1 MKMKGKT
8 LSLKIGLEILT
19 PVQCGSGQD
28 LTEDIDYVVENGQ
41 VFVIDQERTFT
52 AIASGDRQLDDALL
66 GGERKLSYWVNLAR
80 ERYGYA
86 LPMLSR
92 TTKTFGKFREHLK
105 DALYQPYIAGSSL
118 KGAITTALL
127 ADYLRNKTE
136 TFYAPLLPMDAL
148 KTKPTASKNY
158 AAQKLLAELL
168 GKDPKNNHDAKDNIS
183 PNNNIF
189 RALLIKDALFKSE
202 HLCLADIRWL
212 NLTKRAGKEQAC
224 WRSMATRESVVD
236 WHKAEGIHAEML
248 KPQSQAQFQL
258 QWDEF
263 LLSDLSEW
271 HSSAHD
277 ILPRDFAGLKE
288 RLNRHASYRLEQ
300 EIKFYHDH
308 GAIKPEQKCKNLL
321 SALQKDP
328 DSIYLQLSW
337 GSGWRGMTGDWL
349 GADLTKA
356 TCRLFNLRNPVL
368 PELPFPK
375 TRRLAVS
382 GEPKLP
388 LGWVR
393 LFPYSQIEEKLKQ
406 EQLEIAK
413 KLRDEQE
420 IESRKQQRL
429 ASLSPVEREL
439 EDFLTGIPQQE
450 WDTRL
455 LRELEKSRWTGE
467 EAKQVALKVKE
478 LMINADKW
486 RPDFTGTNKS
496 KVSQKERSLKVLAY
510 INN

>member
-28 LTEDIDYVVENGQ
+28 LIKEIDYVMKNGQ
-41 VFVIDQERTFT
+41 AFVIDQERTFT
-52 AIASGDRQLDDALL
+52 AIASGDSQLDDTLL
-66 GGERKLSYWVNLAR
+66 GGECPLSDWVTLAG
-80 ERYGYA
+80 EYYGYA
-86 LPMLSR
+86 LPMFGGA
-92 TTKTFGKFREHLK
+92 TKTFGKFREHLK
-105 DALYQPYIAGSSL
+105 DALFQPYIAGSSL

-136 TFYAPLLPMDAL
+136 TFYTPLLPKMDARNNQ
-148 KTKPTASKNY
+148 PTASKKY
-158 AAQKLLAELL
+158 AAQNLLTELL
-168 GKDPKNNHDAKDNIS
+168 DKDPK
-183 PNNNIF
+183 NNIF

-224 WRSMATRESVVD
+224 WRSMAKPPKSVVNWRD
-236 WHKAEGIHAEML
+236 AEGIHAEML
-248 KPQSQAQFQL
+248 KPQSQAHFQL

-300 EIKFYHDH
+300 EIKFYHDY
-308 GAIKPEQKCKNLL
+308 GAIKPEQECRTLL

-337 GSGWRGMTGDWL
+337 GSGWRGMTGDWM
-349 GADLTKA
+349 GSDLTK
-356 TCRLFNLRNPVL
+356 TMCQLFKLRNPVL

-393 LFPYSQIEEKLKQ
+393 LFPYAQIEEKLKQ

-450 WDTRL
+450 WDTCL